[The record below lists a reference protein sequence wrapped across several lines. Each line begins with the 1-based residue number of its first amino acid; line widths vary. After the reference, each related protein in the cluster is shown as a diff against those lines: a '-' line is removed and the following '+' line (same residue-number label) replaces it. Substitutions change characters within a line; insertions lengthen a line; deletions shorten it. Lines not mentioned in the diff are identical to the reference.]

1 MSNIEIMSPNQLKAA
16 YAGEDGKGEFPA
28 YTREEWREAVM
39 HWSTEEGYWTWVHNC
54 LCNESAE
61 ADAEEDMDITQVSY
75 ADKGTC
81 TPIDEPKPTPAIE
94 VPGSVPVDLRNR
106 VYRILAEQLGL
117 HERDISDDK
126 ILRDDLVAD
135 SLDLVELAMVIEEEF
150 EIELPDAEIEV
161 VTTVAGVLEV
171 VLKKNWR

>member
-1 MSNIEIMSPNQLKAA
+1 MPRIDILSP
-16 YAGEDGKGEFPA
+16 EDLEKNHQPEYPA
-28 YTREEWREAVM
+28 YTLAQWREAVVAG
-39 HWSTEEGYWTWVHNC
+39 HTIDGYWTWVHNC
-54 LCNESAE
+54 LCDESAE
-61 ADAEEDMDITQVSY
+61 ADAEGDMDITQVSY

>member
-1 MSNIEIMSPNQLKAA
+1 MLTAKP
-16 YAGEDGKGEFPA
+16 
-28 YTREEWREAVM
+28 R
-39 HWSTEEGYWTWVHNC
+39 
-54 LCNESAE
+54 
-61 ADAEEDMDITQVSY
+61 
-75 ADKGTC
+75 
-81 TPIDEPKPTPAIE
+81 PKPTPAIK

-106 VYRILAEQLGL
+106 VYRILAEQLSL

-126 ILRDDLVAD
+126 TLCDDLGAD
-135 SLDLVELAMVIEEEF
+135 SLDLVELAMAIEEEF